1 MSTTDAFRNPNNEL
15 VRALRELLDA
25 PTVEEA
31 RVVLDQKRALLLTN
45 VAIELLR
52 DFYSELMRENP
63 LECMYDPTYV
73 GYHSVLLMGARL
85 RGIEKGWEEAEQLA
99 RTVHS
104 SRAELKHGAR
114 DMLRGFQR
122 EEQA

>member
-31 RVVLDQKRALLLTN
+31 RVVLDQKQALLLTN

-52 DFYSELMRENP
+52 DFYSELMREKP

-99 RTVHS
+99 RTVRS
-104 SRAELKHGAR
+104 SRAELKHGTR
-114 DMLRGFQR
+114 DMLRGFKR
-122 EEQA
+122 GED

>member
-1 MSTTDAFRNPNNEL
+1 LSITDAFHKPNNEL

-31 RVVLDQKRALLLTN
+31 RVVLDQKQAMLLSN

-52 DFYSELMRENP
+52 DFYGELMREDP

-85 RGIEKGWEEAEQLA
+85 RGIEKGWEEAEQMAIKA
-99 RTVHS
+99 RS
-104 SRAELKHGAR
+104 SRAALKHGAR
-114 DMLRGFQR
+114 DFLRSLEGGK
-122 EEQA
+122 

>member
-1 MSTTDAFRNPNNEL
+1 MSITDAFHKPNNEL

-25 PTVEEA
+25 PTLEEA
-31 RVVLDQKRALLLTN
+31 RVVLDQKQALLLTN

-52 DFYSELMRENP
+52 DFYGELMREDP

-85 RGIEKGWEEAEQLA
+85 RGIEKGWEEAEQMAANA
-99 RTVHS
+99 RS
-104 SRAELKHGAR
+104 SRSALKHGAR
-114 DMLRGFQR
+114 DFLRGLKGG
-122 EEQA
+122 E

>member
-1 MSTTDAFRNPNNEL
+1 MSTTDAFHNPNNEL

-31 RVVLDQKRALLLTN
+31 RIVLDQKQALLLSN
-45 VAIELLR
+45 IAIELLR
-52 DFYSELMRENP
+52 DFYGELMRDNP

-85 RGIEKGWEEAEQLA
+85 RGIEKGWEAAEQMAANA
-99 RTVHS
+99 RS
-104 SRAELKHGAR
+104 SRTALKHGTR
-114 DMLRGFQR
+114 DFLRGLKR
-122 EEQA
+122 GE